1 MTPTDSNSMV
11 TQMALAKLTGSK
23 PKVINLERGLVGG
36 KNDNIY
42 IYILEK
48 RKGHGD
54 KITQEPIS

>member
-42 IYILEK
+42 IYRISKKNHKNSL
-48 RKGHGD
+48 KG
-54 KITQEPIS
+54 ESFEF